1 MTWEV
6 LNVNAEEVSFYLY
19 VLVGV
24 GLVALVSW
32 VVYLDREAA

>member
-24 GLVALVSW
+24 GLVTLVSW